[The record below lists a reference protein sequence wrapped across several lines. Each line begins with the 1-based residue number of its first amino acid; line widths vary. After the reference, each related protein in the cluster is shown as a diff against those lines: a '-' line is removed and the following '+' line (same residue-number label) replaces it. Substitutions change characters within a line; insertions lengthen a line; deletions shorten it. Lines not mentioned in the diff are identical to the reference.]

1 MKKLVSFIAS
11 LSLLSFLS
19 IPLLPT
25 ESVLPPDPPRNSS
38 YIQVLPQ
45 EQINKPNQQAPQ
57 ATLPDIIIDE
67 H

>member
-1 MKKLVSFIAS
+1 MKKMASFIAS
-11 LSLLSFLS
+11 LSFLSFLS
-19 IPLLPT
+19 IPLFPT
-25 ESVLPPDPPRNSS
+25 ESVLPPEPPQNSS

-45 EQINKPNQQAPQ
+45 EQIDEPDQQASQ